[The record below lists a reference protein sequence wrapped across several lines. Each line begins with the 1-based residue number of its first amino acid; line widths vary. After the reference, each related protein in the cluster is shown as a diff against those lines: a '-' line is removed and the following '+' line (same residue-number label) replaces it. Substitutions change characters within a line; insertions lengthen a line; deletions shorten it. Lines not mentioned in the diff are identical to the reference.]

1 MSTINLLPEDYL
13 QRRRQHRGNLICA
26 VLFGVVIV
34 SICGAAVVSEQSSRR
49 TREVCDRMSAAYADA
64 AKLIDEV
71 HQLEKQKANMLEKA
85 KRSAALMERMPRSY
99 LLAMLTNA
107 LPEGASLRSVRMVV
121 QTIGEVEAEKPKG
134 KAAAAA
140 AKPPAETKA
149 PQLSVALSV
158 TGRAA
163 TDVQVA
169 RFIARLA
176 AHPLTDVVDLSYSK
190 ESADQ
195 KEKGTREFQLSII
208 LKPDAD
214 VLDAIRAGQTDE
226 TPGKT
231 PAQLSMGE
239 SR

>member
-1 MSTINLLPEDYL
+1 MSIINLLPEDYL
-13 QRRRQHRGNLICA
+13 QRRRQHRGNMICT

-34 SICGAAVVSEQSSRR
+34 SICAAALVREQSTRR

-71 HQLEKQKANMLEKA
+71 HQLEKQKANMLDKA

-107 LPEGASLRSVRMVV
+107 LPEGASLKSVRMVIQV
-121 QTIGEVEAEKPKG
+121 VGEGEGDKPKP
-134 KAAAAA
+134 KAAAVKASA
-140 AKPPAETKA
+140 TSKA
-149 PQLSVALSV
+149 PQLAMALSI
-158 TGRAA
+158 TGKAT

-190 ESADQ
+190 ESRDLQ
-195 KEKGTREFQLSII
+195 DKGTREFQLSVI

-214 VLDAIRAGQTDE
+214 VLDAIRAEQPNE
-226 TPGKT
+226 APGKA

>member
-13 QRRRQHRGNLICA
+13 QRRRQHRGNMICT
-26 VLFGVVIV
+26 VLFGVVII
-34 SICGAAVVSEQSSRR
+34 SICAAAVVREQSTRR

-71 HQLEKQKANMLEKA
+71 HQLEKQKANMLDKA

-107 LPEGASLRSVRMVV
+107 LPQGASLKSVRMVIQV
-121 QTIGEVEAEKPKG
+121 VGEGEGDKPKT
-134 KAAAAA
+134 KAAAIKAPAA
-140 AKPPAETKA
+140 QKA
-149 PQLSVALSV
+149 PQLAMALSI
-158 TGRAA
+158 TGKAT

-190 ESADQ
+190 ESKDLQ
-195 KEKGTREFQLSII
+195 DKGMREFQLSVI

-214 VLDAIRAGQTDE
+214 VLDAIRAGQPDE
-226 TPGKT
+226 TPGKA

>member
-13 QRRRQHRGNLICA
+13 QRRRQHRGNMICT

-34 SICGAAVVSEQSSRR
+34 SICAAALVREQSTRR

-71 HQLEKQKANMLEKA
+71 HQLEKQRANMLDKA

-107 LPEGASLRSVRMVV
+107 LPEGASLKSVRMVIQV
-121 QTIGEVEAEKPKG
+121 VGEGEGDKPKP
-134 KAAAAA
+134 KAAAVKASA
-140 AKPPAETKA
+140 TSKA
-149 PQLSVALSV
+149 PQLAMALSI
-158 TGRAA
+158 TGKAT

-190 ESADQ
+190 ESKDLQ
-195 KEKGTREFQLSII
+195 DKGMREFQLSVI

-214 VLDAIRAGQTDE
+214 VLDAIRAEQPDE
-226 TPGKT
+226 APGKA
-231 PAQLSMGE
+231 PARLSMGE

>member
-1 MSTINLLPEDYL
+1 MSTINLLPDDYL
-13 QRRRQHRGNLICA
+13 QRRRQHRGNMICT

-34 SICGAAVVSEQSSRR
+34 SICAAAVVREQSTRR

-71 HQLEKQKANMLEKA
+71 HHLEKQKANMLDKA
-85 KRSAALMERMPRSY
+85 KRSASLMERMPRSY

-107 LPEGASLRSVRMVV
+107 LPQGASLKSVRMVIQV
-121 QTIGEVEAEKPKG
+121 VGEGEGDKPKT
-134 KAAAAA
+134 KAAAIKAPAA
-140 AKPPAETKA
+140 QKA
-149 PQLSVALSV
+149 PQLVMALSI
-158 TGRAA
+158 TGKAT

-190 ESADQ
+190 ESKDLQ
-195 KEKGTREFQLSII
+195 DKGTREFQLSVI
-208 LKPDAD
+208 LKPDTD
-214 VLDAIRAGQTDE
+214 VLDAIRAEQPDE

-231 PAQLSMGE
+231 PSQLSMGE